1 MNNVKNYTYMKIL
14 IADSVTAFH
23 EFLGTLDAVAIN
35 FNNEEA
41 TYFEHFLSVTI
52 LLLIIVT
59 IFVTV

>member
-1 MNNVKNYTYMKIL
+1 MKIL